1 MLYVKCFV
9 SLITLRFCVLI
20 ALSSRKGIE
29 MDGLISSDI
38 HIF

>member
-1 MLYVKCFV
+1 MLNVKCFV

-20 ALSSRKGIE
+20 AHSSRKGIG
-29 MDGLISSDI
+29 MDGLIYLDV